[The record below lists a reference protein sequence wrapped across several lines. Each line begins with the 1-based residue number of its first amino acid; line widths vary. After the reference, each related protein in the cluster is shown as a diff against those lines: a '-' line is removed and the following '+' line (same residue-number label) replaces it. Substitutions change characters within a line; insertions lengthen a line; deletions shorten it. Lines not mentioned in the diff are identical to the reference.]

1 MASTR
6 ELVNYSV
13 FNEVRAL
20 IGTERTFGLL
30 SDFARDLGQR
40 FRSEAPEDLA
50 FDAHAMT
57 SSAGLFGFGELARV
71 CREIE
76 EACRTGCQ
84 VGALRTRLDQARR
97 DTLDE
102 IDWMLIAD

>member
-1 MASTR
+1 
-6 ELVNYSV
+6 VNYAA

-30 SDFARDLGQR
+30 SDFARDLGHR
-40 FRSEAPEDLA
+40 FRSEAPGDLA
-50 FDAHAMT
+50 LDAHAMI
-57 SSAGLFGFGELARV
+57 SSAGVFGFKELV
-71 CREIE
+71 CACRDME
-76 EACRTGCQ
+76 EACRTGCE

-102 IDWMLIAD
+102 IDWLRIAG